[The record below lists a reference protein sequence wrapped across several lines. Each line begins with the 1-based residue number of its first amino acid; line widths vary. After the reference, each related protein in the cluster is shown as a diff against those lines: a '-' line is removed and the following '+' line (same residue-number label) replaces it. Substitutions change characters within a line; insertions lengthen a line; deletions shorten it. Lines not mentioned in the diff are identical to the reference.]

1 MRIVT
6 ILVLICF
13 VSLMFVGQS
22 MYQADL
28 EDGELRDIYQQ
39 TEQSFNWSNY
49 STVIE
54 NAVNNEMDD
63 SVNIKEYDVNTKR
76 VKNVLIKFIDFA
88 GFSSFEISKWGI
100 EYGYEHPEHDMGF
113 FLNFLVKIFWVIL
126 FITLVPLVVPV
137 LAIIYLFFK
146 GIFWLFRKLVGWK
159 NE

>member
-13 VSLMFVGQS
+13 VALMFVGQS

-39 TEQSFNWSNY
+39 TEQSFNWTNY
-49 STVIE
+49 STVIK

-63 SVNIKEYDVNTKR
+63 SIQIKEYDVNTKR

-100 EYGYEHPEHDMGF
+100 EYGYEHPEQDMGF

-126 FITLVPLVVPV
+126 FVTLVPLVVPV

>member
-13 VSLMFVGQS
+13 VALMFVGQS

-28 EDGELRDIYQQ
+28 EDGGLRDIYQQ
-39 TEQSFNWSNY
+39 TEESFNWTNY
-49 STVIE
+49 STVIK

-63 SVNIKEYDVNTKR
+63 SIQIKEYDVNTKR

-100 EYGYEHPEHDMGF
+100 EYGYEHPEQDMGF
-113 FLNFLVKIFWVIL
+113 FLNFLVKIFWIIL
-126 FITLVPLVVPV
+126 FVTLVPLVVPV